1 MIYLTYESEVN
12 PRDGLHFLGLQYV
25 YSKLVNQVL
34 DLMTHTSLQDAE
46 KLRRI
51 HFHSWGH

>member
-34 DLMTHTSLQDAE
+34 DLMTH
-46 KLRRI
+46 
-51 HFHSWGH
+51 